1 MIVMKFG
8 GTSVQDAA
16 AMGRLAA
23 IVADRRAER
32 PVVVVSALAGAT
44 DQLIELAT
52 LALHSE
58 GFAAGALAALRE
70 RHLRVLGELPG
81 GAAALAERGEVEA
94 AFAALGELL
103 RGISAVGELTP
114 RTRDAVV
121 SYGERLSPLL
131 VRHALATAGLPAVAA
146 DARRVVITDERFTAA
161 QPIAAEVQ
169 RAAAAELQPLLA
181 AGSIPVLGGF
191 IGATRRGIGTTLGR
205 GGSDFSAAILGAA
218 LGAERIEI
226 WTDVDGMLTADPRLC
241 PGARRIPRISF
252 AEAAESAYFGAKVL
266 HPSTLLPAMRKNIP
280 VWVLNSRDFHPG
292 PPDAAVTGTLI
303 TAQAGGQQAAPSAPA
318 AGSAAGKV
326 ACISSKRGVAVVD
339 VVSTRMLMA
348 HGFLKAIFD
357 VFAAHQCQIDMISTS
372 EVSVSLTV
380 ADTAPLPAIA
390 DALGRFAEVRYEGRK
405 AIVCLVGGGMRNT
418 PGVAAAVFAA
428 LGDINIRMISQGAS
442 EMNISLVIEDDD
454 VPRAVERLHAHFF
467 PAAAAVG

>member
-1 MIVMKFG
+1 MLVMKFG
-8 GTSVQDAA
+8 GTSVEDAA
-16 AMGRLAA
+16 AMLRLAA
-23 IVADRRAER
+23 IVADRRAES

-44 DQLIELAT
+44 DRLIDLAT
-52 LALHSE
+52 LALHGE
-58 GFAAGALAALRE
+58 NEFAAGALAALRD
-70 RHLRVLGELPG
+70 RHLRVLAELPG
-81 GAAALAERGEVEA
+81 GRTSSAERAELEAALAG
-94 AFAALGELL
+94 LGELL
-103 RGISAVGELTP
+103 RGIAAVAELTP

-121 SYGERLSPLL
+121 SHGERLSPIL
-131 VRHALATAGLPAVAA
+131 VRHALAAAGLPAVVA
-146 DARRVVITDERFTAA
+146 DARRVMITDERFTAA
-161 QPIAAEVQ
+161 QPLEAEVQ
-169 RAAAAELQPLLA
+169 RAAHAELQPLLA

-241 PGARRIPRISF
+241 AAARRIPRMSF

-266 HPSTLLPAMRKNIP
+266 HPATLLPAMRKNIP

-292 PPDAAVTGTLI
+292 PPDAAITGTLI
-303 TAQAGGQQAAPSAPA
+303 TSQPAGEPAGAA
-318 AGSAAGKV
+318 AGPGGKV
-326 ACISSKRGVAVVD
+326 ACISSKRGVAVID
-339 VVSTRMLMA
+339 VVSTRMLLA
-348 HGFLKAIFD
+348 HGFMKAIFD
-357 VFAAHQCQIDMISTS
+357 VFAQHQCPVDMISTS

-380 ADTAPLPAIA
+380 ADTAQLPAIA

-405 AIVCLVGGGMRNT
+405 AILCLVGGGMRNT
-418 PGVAAAVFAA
+418 PGVAAAVFSA

-454 VPRAVERLHAHFF
+454 VPRAIERLHARFF
-467 PAAAAVG
+467 PAAAAAQ

>member
-1 MIVMKFG
+1 MLVMKFG

-16 AMGRLAA
+16 ALRRLAA
-23 IVADRRAER
+23 IVADRRRES

-44 DQLIELAT
+44 DRLIELAT
-52 LALHSE
+52 LALH
-58 GFAAGALAALRE
+58 GQGDFAAASLAALRE
-70 RHLRVLGELPG
+70 RHLRVLADLGG
-81 GAAALAERGEVEA
+81 GAGREREELHA

-103 RGISAVGELTP
+103 RGISAVAELTP

-121 SYGERLSPLL
+121 AYGERVSPILAQ
-131 VRHALATAGLPAVAA
+131 HALAAAGLPATTA
-146 DARRVVITDERFTAA
+146 DARRVIITDERFTAA
-161 QPIAAEVQ
+161 QPLEAEIQ

-191 IGATRRGIGTTLGR
+191 IGATRRGVGTTLGR

-226 WTDVDGMLTADPRLC
+226 WTDVDGMLTADPRIC
-241 PGARRIPRISF
+241 PAARRIQRISF

-266 HPSTLLPAMRKNIP
+266 HPATLLPAMRKNIP
-280 VWVLNSRDFHPG
+280 VWVLNSRNFHPG
-292 PPDAAVTGTLI
+292 PPDPTVTGTLI
-303 TAQAGGQQAAPSAPA
+303 TARHADRAQRSTDPCAT
-318 AGSAAGKV
+318 V
-326 ACISSKRGVAVVD
+326 ACISSKRNVAVID
-339 VVSTRMLMA
+339 IVSTRMLLA
-348 HGFLKAIFD
+348 HGFMKAIFD
-357 VFAAHQCQIDMISTS
+357 VFAAHQCPVDMISTS

-380 ADTAPLPAIA
+380 ADTAQLPAIA

-405 AIVCLVGGGMRNT
+405 AIICLVGGGMRNT
-418 PGVAAAVFAA
+418 PGVAAAVFSA

-454 VPRAVERLHAHFF
+454 VPRAVERLHARFF
-467 PAAAAVG
+467 PAAAAAD